1 MIRKL
6 DIFIPDLLKKIDKN
20 LLLNQPGIWSTKIHF
35 VAFYVL
41 AAMSFSTLLAWIQ
54 VDIKELSDPEN
65 HLVFMFV
72 PAAIGLIFWVFRVV
86 KFNVERGF
94 GISSGI
100 EMFKK
105 QVIYGLCILMFA
117 SLPFYYGYM
126 VSHFNA
132 ESVSDKQLV
141 EEVNIVNLAY
151 ANLTY
156 KPNQPAPPYSNWTP
170 VTLSSP
176 LDGYMTTGRELYI
189 KWNRMTLSERIN
201 HLDKYQEILKKYS
214 TSRYYEQDSQE
225 MMTTFYNTH
234 NLGNLAGVRSFYETK
249 SALDQINRAKRNHN
263 NRNNYSS
270 TDVSVFL
277 FMAFLTWLAV
287 MIAIRT
293 SRKHSL
299 TAIVTT
305 IVGFFAAG
313 LILSMTR
320 LAYHGNSDE
329 LVGLMFFG
337 AFAFLLLQS
346 FSRKNSQKI
355 NFWKSVGLIIAV
367 GMTPFIFIV
376 WEGFI
381 GKGID
386 TETVT
391 YGGIILSFVLWN
403 LVYNRQFV
411 SLRSAPSQD

>member
-1 MIRKL
+1 MIRRL
-6 DIFIPDLLKKIDKN
+6 DVFIPDLLKKIDKN
-20 LLLNQPGIWSTKIHF
+20 LLLNSPGIWSTKIHF

-41 AAMSFSTLLAWIQ
+41 VAMSFSTLLAWIQ
-54 VDIKELSDPEN
+54 VDIKELSDPEG
-65 HLVFMFV
+65 HLVFMLF

-86 KFNVERGF
+86 KFNVERGY

-132 ESVSDKQLV
+132 NSVSDKQLV

-156 KPNQPAPPYSNWTP
+156 KPNQQAPYSNWTP

-176 LDGYMTTGRELYI
+176 LDGYMIGGKDLYI
-189 KWNRMTLSERIN
+189 KWNRMTLHERIL

-214 TSRYYEQDSQE
+214 KDRYYERDSQE
-225 MMTTFYNTH
+225 LMTAYYNAY
-234 NLGNLAGVRSFYETK
+234 NLGNLSETRFFYEAK
-249 SALDQINRAKRNHN
+249 NSIGQINRAKRKHN

-270 TDVSVFL
+270 KDVSVFL
-277 FMAFLTWLAV
+277 FMTFLTWLAV

-320 LAYHGNSDE
+320 FAYHGSPDE
-329 LVGLMFFG
+329 LIGLLFFG
-337 AFAFLLLQS
+337 TFAFLLLQS
-346 FSRKNSQKI
+346 FARKNSQKV

-381 GKGID
+381 GKRID